1 VKILESLQDRI
12 PETGGLHRAVVLGPD
27 SGGSRISA
35 VLVRVPPQH
44 EFPLHI
50 HPRSEDCFFVLSGAG
65 EAFSPDQRFL
75 ISEVAGVWIP
85 AGVPHGLAA
94 GALGVLEIGFQSPPG
109 PTVEPINSCALGN
122 GPYGIVAA
130 SMSLEPESSREMPE
144 WRPVFAERPAWRYLD
159 PQYCVLKTSQQ
170 LNAVAD
176 GCELLVVVVRGAIEL
191 PESAAS
197 VSAIAV
203 VQLSAGESE
212 VLHALEANTL
222 LLGIRASAA

>member
-1 VKILESLQDRI
+1 MKILESLQDRI
-12 PETGGLHRAVVLGPD
+12 PETGGLHRAAILGPD
-27 SGGSRISA
+27 GGASRISA

-65 EAFSPDQRFL
+65 EAFSPDQRFR

-94 GALGVLEIGFQSPPG
+94 GALGVVEIGFQSPPG
-109 PTVEPINSCALGN
+109 PTVEPINFCAPGN
-122 GPYGIVAA
+122 CPYGIVAA
-130 SMSLEPESSREMPE
+130 SVSLEPELGRKIPE
-144 WRPVFAERPAWRYLD
+144 WRPVFAGRSGWRYLD
-159 PQYCVLKTSQQ
+159 PQYCCLETSQQ
-170 LNAVAD
+170 LHAVAD
-176 GCELLVVVVRGAIEL
+176 GCELLIVVARGAVEL
-191 PESAAS
+191 REIAAR
-197 VSAIAV
+197 VSAITV
-203 VQLSAGESE
+203 IQLSAGESE